1 MLAQLSNTNGKQNE
15 KLPVAVIG
23 AGPVGLAAAA
33 HLIQRGETPLVFEA
47 TPEIA
52 GNIRT
57 WQHVSIFSPWK
68 YNTDPAA
75 VAILE
80 TTDWRMPDGDK
91 LPTGGEL
98 IAAYLQ
104 PLAETAQLKPHI
116 LLNHKVT
123 AISRRRIDKM
133 QDKNRDTAP
142 FILRTTSPA
151 GEKHFLA
158 RAVIDASGT
167 WATPN
172 PIGSDG
178 LPAIGEVA
186 NKARIFYGIPD
197 ILGNHSE
204 RYANKRTIVIGGG
217 HSAINALLE
226 LADLQETYPQTE
238 IVWVLRKENVETTY
252 GGLGNDELPGR
263 GALGLRI
270 KELVESG
277 QMEVVTPFWTT
288 MVTSENNRIILT
300 GDTQT
305 GERQITADEV
315 VAATG
320 SRPDLTPLRELRL
333 DLHESVESPSVLA
346 PLIDPN
352 IHSCGTVYP
361 HGEKELRHPEKDFY
375 IAGMKSYGRAP
386 TFLMITGYEQV
397 RSIVAALV
405 GDMEAARNVELVLP
419 ETGVCSA
426 PSAAAD
432 ATESC
437 CTPTVVVDDACCG
450 TKPAIALETISVE
463 TEPELSCC

>member
-1 MLAQLSNTNGKQNE
+1 MVTQSSNINGKQAE
-15 KLPVAVIG
+15 KLPVAIIG

-47 TPEIA
+47 APEVA

-57 WQHVSIFSPWK
+57 WAHVTIFSPWK
-68 YNTDPAA
+68 YNVDPAA

-80 TTDWRMPDGDK
+80 ENGWQMPDRDK

-98 IAAYLQ
+98 IEAYLQ

-133 QDKNRDTAP
+133 RDFGRNTTP
-142 FILRTTSPA
+142 FILRTASPE

-178 LPAIGEVA
+178 LPAIGEIA
-186 NKARIFYGIPD
+186 NKARIFYGIPN
-197 ILGNHSE
+197 ILGSHSE

-226 LADLQETYPQTE
+226 LADLQETYPQTS
-238 IVWVLRKENVETTY
+238 IVWVLRKDVETTY

-277 QMEVVTPFWTT
+277 RMEVVTPFWTT
-288 MVTSENNRIILT
+288 KIAANGEQIILT
-300 GDTQT
+300 GDTLA
-305 GERQITADEV
+305 GERQIVADEI

-320 SRPDLTPLRELRL
+320 SRPDLAPLRELRL
-333 DLHESVESPSVLA
+333 DLHPSVESPSVLA

-375 IAGMKSYGRAP
+375 IVGMKSYGRAP
-386 TFLMITGYEQV
+386 TFLMLTGYEQV

-405 GDMEAARNVELVLP
+405 GDMDAARKVELVLP
-419 ETGVCSA
+419 ETGVCGVPNS
-426 PSAAAD
+426 AD
-432 ATESC
+432 ANAAC
-437 CTPTVVVDDACCG
+437 CTPDAIVGSACCD
-450 TKPAIALETISVE
+450 TKPTIKIEVAGN
-463 TEPELSCC
+463 